1 MVFATVMQAL
11 MQVKNFV
18 PWRLRHRVDR
28 WLEKSIRPG
37 HPKLYKLVKF
47 GRTNLNTPD
56 YWDNVWR
63 ADTTDR
69 NYSELFAAILERIP
83 EGARVLDVGCG
94 VGRLSRRLRDERR
107 ARVTGLDF
115 SRWACEQLAKDG
127 FETMVS
133 TLPTIPFPDGAFD
146 AAVATEVLEH
156 LDRPA
161 ATIRE
166 MARVVRPGGTLI
178 CSVPDNALHPHE
190 ELEHQHTFTE
200 KTARALFA
208 SIAATIETTTGA
220 MPGHHDYV
228 LVVARLEH

>member
-1 MVFATVMQAL
+1 MQAL
-11 MQVKNFV
+11 MQFKNFV

-28 WLEKSIRPG
+28 WLEKRVRPS

-47 GRTNLNTPD
+47 GRTNLNTPE
-56 YWDNVWR
+56 YWDSVWR
-63 ADTTDR
+63 SDTTDR

-83 EGARVLDVGCG
+83 EGAKVLDVGCG
-94 VGRLSRRLRDERR
+94 VGRLSRRLRDECR

-115 SRWACEQLAKDG
+115 SPWACEQLAKDG
-127 FETMVS
+127 FETVVS

-166 MARVVRPGGTLI
+166 MARVVRRGGTLI
-178 CSVPDNALHPHE
+178 CSVPNEALHPHE
-190 ELEHQHTFTE
+190 ELEHQHTFTQ

-208 SIAATIETTTGA
+208 SIAATIETMTVGTR
-220 MPGHHDYV
+220 GHHDYV
-228 LVVARLEH
+228 LVVARLKY